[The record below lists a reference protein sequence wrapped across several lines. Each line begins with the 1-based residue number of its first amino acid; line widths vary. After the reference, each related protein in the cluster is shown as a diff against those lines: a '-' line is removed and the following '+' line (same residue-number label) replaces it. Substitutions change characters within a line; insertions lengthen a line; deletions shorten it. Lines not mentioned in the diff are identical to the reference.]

1 VVGLYITLSVDE
13 IAPFLLPVF
22 YGLEPRDVM
31 DGVPHIAVTV
41 AQGSQGNTVINRFAL
56 SSRGHDLSFCNS
68 DRQTP
73 YLICHWI
80 PCTDLSQVG

>member
-13 IAPFLLPVF
+13 IAPFYCQFF

-41 AQGSQGNTVINRFAL
+41 AQGSQGNTVINLFPGKIKSVKFL
-56 SSRGHDLSFCNS
+56 KN
-68 DRQTP
+68 
-73 YLICHWI
+73 
-80 PCTDLSQVG
+80 